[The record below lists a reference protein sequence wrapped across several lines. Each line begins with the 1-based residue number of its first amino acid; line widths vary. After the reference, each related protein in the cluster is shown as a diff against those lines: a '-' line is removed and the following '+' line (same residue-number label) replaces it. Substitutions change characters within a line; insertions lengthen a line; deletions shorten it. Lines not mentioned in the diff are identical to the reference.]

1 MERLPRDAY
10 NLAASEKVYRRL
22 ADKAR
27 RVVAAGHSAVVDAVF
42 AHAEERAAIA
52 AVAKERG
59 VRFHG
64 LFLTANLD
72 TRKARVASRERD
84 ASDADTEIAQIQ
96 ERYDLGLL
104 DWAVI
109 EASGAPED
117 THERT
122 KAAIAA
128 R

>member
-1 MERLPRDAY
+1 
-10 NLAASEKVYRRL
+10 
-22 ADKAR
+22 
-27 RVVAAGHSAVVDAVF
+27 
-42 AHAEERAAIA
+42 
-52 AVAKERG
+52 

-117 THERT
+117 THERA
-122 KAAIAA
+122 KAAIVA